1 MTSLSGLKGRV
12 LFALLAAAWILPGT
26 VVRSPWKADEAYTFG
41 LVHHIIESGDWVI
54 PELGGEPFMQKPPI
68 IFVTAALCGKLFGGL
83 LGRETAYRLAVV
95 IFQVLT
101 LTFVG
106 IGARAVAGPGRGW
119 YGAVLFMGC
128 LGFAQ
133 LSHMLI
139 CDVSLV
145 TGFAIAFAG
154 LALFGCASPENK
166 NPFPSDAA
174 KGQGGGSD
182 QKPFWKSTIL
192 PGLLLGTGSG
202 IAFMS
207 KGLIGPGLIG
217 VTAMLLP
224 FCGPAWRTRRYAA
237 VLAVAAVASLPWVL
251 IWPIAV
257 YQRSPELFKQWFLDN
272 NLARFVGYA
281 AVGRPNN
288 LGLAGDRYNFFF
300 AFPWFSWPAF
310 PFICL
315 CLWKERRALWR
326 QPGAQICIVGLL
338 VMLVVLSVS
347 RNSRTL
353 YGLPM
358 LVPAS
363 LLGARGISLVTPAWA
378 ARLRPVAVIVAGLAV
393 VSAWAFW
400 VSQLLGWLPS
410 GLWQRIHDQVPNY
423 EPVFQFWAF
432 LAALAATAL
441 WAWWTWRQPHAD
453 GRTLA
458 IDWCAGFSLCYLFYM
473 TLYLPLAEANMS
485 YRHLAPLRQT
495 IAGDVHSPVMSQGL
509 GEPQRAMFEYYCG
522 LKTLRLEVRAN
533 ADCDWFLT
541 QTEYRSPQGREL
553 QGGPWKLVW
562 EDVHSRK
569 ELFRLY
575 HREASTA
582 VMARP

>member
-1 MTSLSGLKGRV
+1 MSSLSGLKGRV
-12 LFALLAAAWILPGT
+12 LFVLLAAVWILPGT

-41 LVHHIIESGDWVI
+41 LVHHIVESGDWVI
-54 PELGGEPFMQKPPI
+54 PELGGEPFMQKPPV
-68 IFVTAALCGKLFGGL
+68 IFVTAALCGKMFGGL

-106 IGARAVAGPGRGW
+106 IGARAVAGPGKGW
-119 YGAVLFMGC
+119 YGPVLFMGC
-128 LGFAQ
+128 LGFVQ

-154 LALFGCASPENK
+154 LALAGAQSIAPH
-166 NPFPSDAA
+166 SAT
-174 KGQGGGSD
+174 QGSN
-182 QKPFWKSTIL
+182 QKIHDSLWKSTIV

-217 VTAMLLP
+217 VTAMLLV

-251 IWPIAV
+251 IWPMAV

-315 CLWKERRALWR
+315 CVWKERRALWR
-326 QPGAQICIVGLL
+326 QTGAQICIVGLL
-338 VMLVVLSVS
+338 VMLVVLSIS

-358 LVPAS
+358 LVPAC
-363 LLGARGISLVTPAWA
+363 LLGARGVSVLTPVWA
-378 ARLRPVAVIVAGLAV
+378 ARLRVTAAIVAVIAVIVA
-393 VSAWAFW
+393 WAFW
-400 VSQLLGWLPS
+400 LVQLFGWLPS

-432 LAALAATAL
+432 LAALMATAI
-441 WAWWTWRQPHAD
+441 WVWWIWRQPNAD

-458 IDWCAGFSLCYLFYM
+458 IDWCAGLSLCYLFYM

-495 IAGDVHSPVMSQGL
+495 VADDVHSPVMSHGL

-522 LKTLRLEVRAN
+522 LKTLRLEVRPG

-541 QTEYRSPQGREL
+541 QTDDRSPQGREL

-562 EDVHSRK
+562 EDVHSQK
-569 ELFRLY
+569 ELFRFY
-575 HREASTA
+575 HRETSAT
-582 VMARP
+582 VLDHPR